1 MRSCVVNVTSYTI
14 TLIGCVI
21 LGGLLVFILILNTI
35 YDVKDWINKYDYM
48 SMNFPSFMFH
58 LELYM

>member
-1 MRSCVVNVTSYTI
+1 MTSYTI
-14 TLIGCVI
+14 TFIGCI
-21 LGGLLVFILILNTI
+21 TLAGLLLFILILNTV

-48 SMNFPSFMFH
+48 SMNHPSFMFH